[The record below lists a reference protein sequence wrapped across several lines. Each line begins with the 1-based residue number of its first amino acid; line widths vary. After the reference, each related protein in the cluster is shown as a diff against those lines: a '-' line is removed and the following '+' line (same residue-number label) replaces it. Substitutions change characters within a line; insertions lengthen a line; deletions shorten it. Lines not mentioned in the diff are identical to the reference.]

1 MLFDVHQLPL
11 TKYANSCGHTRLQ
24 GILSHFFLLGSEE
37 APDRVSMVRLDLI
50 WWKLFFNDWNG
61 ISLMRAVGKQL
72 ADVEL
77 FSDASSS

>member
-1 MLFDVHQLPL
+1 MWSH
-11 TKYANSCGHTRLQ
+11 KIARY
-24 GILSHFFLLGSEE
+24 SHFFLLGSEE
-37 APDRVSMVRLDLI
+37 APDRVSKVRLDLI